1 MIQGEESWSE
11 GLHTFAGAG
20 CSLTNNGDFKAKLVD
35 SKTDCNG
42 GDGHDG
48 CQIADQNGAP
58 NASVSFGSGFN
69 QIGGGVYATE
79 WLESSFAIWFF
90 PRTDKKHISQATGES
105 PDPSKWG
112 KPLAKFTFNDECDVA
127 SHFTNQKMIFDLTFC
142 GDWAGATTQ
151 DDYGWNLNGCAAQHG
166 DCATFVDQTPD
177 NFVDAFWTINSLRV
191 FQGSASSG
199 NSTASPSTYPSGA
212 SSVSIPVP
220 SSVNV
225 SSVLPPSLTVYS
237 TTFETVT
244 ASAASAAADTT
255 TTAAV
260 QSTGYD
266 GHHHQHWTIWSE
278 GANGA
283 VEAAA
288 TKKARHLDV
297 HRRLAGHHALS

>member
-1 MIQGEESWSE
+1 MQCSGVIDGR
-11 GLHTFAGAG
+11 LTLIGAG
-20 CSLTNNGDFKAKLVD
+20 CSLTNNSEFLGELVAT
-35 SKTDCNG
+35 KTNCNG

-48 CQIADQNGAP
+48 CQIADQNGTTDT
-58 NASVSFGSGFN
+58 SVSFGSGFN

-90 PRTDKKHISQATGES
+90 PRTAKNSIAQATGNS

-112 KPLAKFTFNDECDVA
+112 QPLAKFTFNDGCDVA

-142 GDWAGATTQ
+142 GDWAGATNQ
-151 DDYGWNLNGCAAQHG
+151 DNYGWNINGCNAQHG

-191 FQGSASSG
+191 FQGSASG
-199 NSTASPSTYPSGA
+199 DNSTASPSTYPSSA

-225 SSVLPPSLTVYS
+225 SSELPPSLTVYS

-244 ASAASAAADTT
+244 ASAASAVADTT
-255 TTAAV
+255 TTAAI

-266 GHHHQHWTIWSE
+266 GPHHQHWTVWSE

-288 TKKARHLDV
+288 PTKKARHLDF
-297 HRRLAGHHALS
+297 HRRFAQHHALS